1 LQVSVKLYG
10 TLRRR
15 RPDSAPGA
23 PHHPFVVNLPDG
35 ASVLQLSELLDI
47 GSGLVSAV
55 AVNGQV
61 ANDKTTLSDGDE
73 VALFPPAAG
82 G

>member
-1 LQVSVKLYG
+1 MQVSVKLYG

-23 PHHPFVVNLPDG
+23 PHYPFVVNLPDG

-61 ANDKTTLSDGDE
+61 ANDETTLSDGDE

>member
-23 PHHPFVVNLPDG
+23 PHHPFVVSLPHG
-35 ASVLQLSELLDI
+35 ANVLELSELLGI
-47 GSGLVSAV
+47 NSGLVSAV
-55 AVNGQV
+55 AVNGQA
-61 ANDKTTLSDGDE
+61 ANDETSLQDGDE
-73 VALFPPAAG
+73 VAFFPPAAG

>member
-1 LQVSVKLYG
+1 MQVSVKLYG

-23 PHHPFVVNLPDG
+23 PHHPFVVSLPDG
-35 ASVLQLSELLDI
+35 ASVLELSGILGI
-47 GSGLVSAV
+47 NSGLVSAV

-61 ANDKTTLSDGDE
+61 ASNETTLKEGDE
-73 VALFPPAAG
+73 VALFPPASG

>member
-1 LQVSVKLYG
+1 M
-10 TLRRR
+10 
-15 RPDSAPGA
+15 
-23 PHHPFVVNLPDG
+23 
-35 ASVLQLSELLDI
+35 LQLSELLDI

-61 ANDKTTLSDGDE
+61 ANDETTLSDGDE

>member
-1 LQVSVKLYG
+1 MQVSVKLHG
-10 TLRRR
+10 TLRRH
-15 RPDSAPGA
+15 RPESLPGA
-23 PHHPFVVNLPDG
+23 PHHPFVMNLPEG
-35 ASVLQLSELLDI
+35 TNVVELWRLLDI
-47 GSGLVSAV
+47 NGNLVSAV

-61 ANDKTTLSDGDE
+61 ADEKTALEDGDE